1 MLSMSV
7 DGPIFFLIL
16 KEKHNFL
23 MLIKTFDVKVLYIPL
38 IRLTKS
44 SLYSLLSLYNK
55 YMLYFIAVL
64 NLLKCLYDF
73 YIFFNNSEKIL
84 HHFFLNT
91 VYGLFPN
98 SLQHVIMELYFID
111 FRHLHFI
118 LHISFLNSVYLFL
131 KFCLLVT
138 EYYSNNFSG
147 SFFQFSSSLFNYIYP
162 IFLVVMFSNVVILN
176 FISGSSMKFLFKVA
190 YSLLIFKLL
199 LLI

>member
-16 KEKHNFL
+16 KEKYNFL

-84 HHFFLNT
+84 HHFFFEYCLWSISQFSIACY
-91 VYGLFPN
+91 YGIIFYRF
-98 SLQHVIMELYFID
+98 QTFALY
-111 FRHLHFI
+111 
-118 LHISFLNSVYLFL
+118 SAYLFL